1 MKLQPIVPKTRGDKF
16 LQDAVRAW
24 REQGL
29 YPDWLSHLLSYIPY
43 DKLEQ
48 CGVWLE
54 SIDSLAGSC
63 NFDWSLE
70 EQRLKEPLQQICK
83 ALTAIFHHIGAIPR
97 TQTVEYSLDWD
108 LDIEVVGE
116 ERKGE
121 RQCNGIDFSFDPQ
134 NIYSTAWLS
143 TEIKAHLCEE
153 VEPLAAGTIVGID
166 DFESDTHITIPFKD
180 KRELALHYMNM
191 GMTRHQVQVFLR
203 QYLKDPKFDL
213 GVYPI
218 QVTFDREMWVF
229 ADYDTRYEDTAMQY
243 REDEGV
249 AIARKAGQ
257 YDNLLLAV
265 LEIFEEAV

>member
-1 MKLQPIVPKTRGDKF
+1 MKIQPIIPKNRGDKF

-24 REQGL
+24 REQDL
-29 YPDWLSHLLSYIPY
+29 YPAWLSHLLSYIPY

-63 NFDWSLE
+63 DFDWETETEKLDSILC
-70 EQRLKEPLQQICK
+70 QVVK

-97 TQTVEYSLDWD
+97 TKTVEYSLEWETDT
-108 LDIEVVGE
+108 EGE
-116 ERKGE
+116 EDGDIPRRMCVGFT
-121 RQCNGIDFSFDPQ
+121 FSYDPQ
-134 NIYSTAWLS
+134 DAFKKYDLS
-143 TEIKAHLCEE
+143 AQINAMLVEE
-153 VEPLAAGTIVGID
+153 VEPLASESIVGIT
-166 DFESDTHITIPFKD
+166 SPITRLTIPFTN
-180 KRELALHYMNM
+180 KRELAFHFMDK

-203 QYLKDPKFDL
+203 QYFKDPKFDL

-218 QVTFDREMWVF
+218 PTPNEREMWVF

-249 AIARKAGQ
+249 AIARKAGL
-257 YDNLLLAV
+257 YDHLLLAV
-265 LEIFEEAV
+265 LEIFEEAI